1 MLPGMT
7 IPVSLARVLAPL
19 RVCFTAPTFA
29 TFTALLVGLVGATR
43 RRTICGMWIAAGLSA
58 VLHHCR
64 AHRFF
69 SHARWCVDQ
78 VGLVVARMVVE
89 SFVAAD
95 EAVVAAVDDSLFR
108 RYGRGIHAAAW
119 QHDGSAQGPRKIGFG
134 NCWVVV
140 GIVVTL
146 PILSRPVCL
155 PVLFRL
161 WKPKSSISKVEHA
174 VELARLLASAFDG
187 RTIHVVG
194 DAAYHGPACKTLP
207 ETVTWT
213 CRLQRNAVLY
223 DLAPARSGRRGRP
236 RLKGQRLGTPA
247 DLATNAAWQN
257 VTARRYGRIDTIA
270 VAVVTCL
277 WYGAFGARQVQVV
290 LVREPDTTTGYDLA
304 LVTTDRATTP
314 TTLVCRYASRWS
326 IEVVNLEAKH
336 VLGVG
341 QARNRLPTAVRRT
354 VPFGLLAMTLVTIWY
369 ARLGYH
375 PDDVTE
381 RQTESPWYP
390 AKTEPSF
397 EDMLVKLR
405 RTIIAARFSPVRP
418 AQPTPEETRAVQ
430 EAWAAAAA

>member
-7 IPVSLARVLAPL
+7 IPASLAGVLAPL

-29 TFTALLVGLVGATR
+29 TFTALLLGLVGATR
-43 RRTICGMWIAAGLSA
+43 RRTVCGMWIAAGLSSL
-58 VLHHCR
+58 LHHCR

-78 VGLVVARMVVE
+78 VGLVVARMAVDW
-89 SFVAAD
+89 FVGAD

-108 RYGRGIHAAAW
+108 RYGRGVHAAAW

-134 NCWVVV
+134 NCWVIV

-146 PILSRPVCL
+146 PVLSRPVCL

-161 WKPKSSISKVEHA
+161 WQPKSGISKVEHA
-174 VELARLLASAFDG
+174 VELARLLTAALPDRS
-187 RTIHVVG
+187 IHVVG

-207 ETVTWT
+207 QTVSWT

-223 DLAPARSGRRGRP
+223 DLAPARTGKRGRP
-236 RLKGQRLGTPA
+236 RLKGHRLGTPA
-247 DLATNAAWQN
+247 DLAATATWQTI
-257 VTARRYGRIDTIA
+257 TAHRYGRADTIS
-270 VAVVTCL
+270 VAVITCL
-277 WYGAFGARQVQVV
+277 WYGAFGARPVQVM
-290 LVREPDTTTGYDLA
+290 LVREPDTITGYDLA
-304 LVTTDRATTP
+304 LVSTDLTATP
-314 TTLVCRYASRWS
+314 AGLICRYASRWS
-326 IEVVNLEAKH
+326 VEVVNLEAKH

-369 ARLGYH
+369 ARLGHH
-375 PDDVTE
+375 PDDVNQ

-390 AKTEPSF
+390 TKTEPSF

-418 AQPTPEETRAVQ
+418 AQPTLEETRAVQ
-430 EAWAAAAA
+430 QAWAAAAA